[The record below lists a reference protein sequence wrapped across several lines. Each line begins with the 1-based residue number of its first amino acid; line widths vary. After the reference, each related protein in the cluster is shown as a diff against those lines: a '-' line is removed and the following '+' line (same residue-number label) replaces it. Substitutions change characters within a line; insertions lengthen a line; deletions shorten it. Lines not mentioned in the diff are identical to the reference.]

1 MVLSRNHKIIDT
13 GLYILLLIISL
24 FTLYPFWYVLICSF
38 NEGLDLSMGG
48 VYLFP
53 RKFSLENY
61 RALIGDSRW
70 VGAFFVSVG
79 RTVLGTIGGVS
90 FTAMVAYGLSPRNLV
105 FKKLYFGIVILAMYT
120 VRSIITFY
128 ILLRG
133 LGLLN
138 SFFVYIVPNL
148 LDIFLLL
155 IAVNFFREIPDELK
169 ESAYIDGANDLLI
182 FFKII
187 VPVSKPLIATMALF
201 IGVWQ
206 WNSWIDSSYFVR
218 SESLRTMSYRMIEV
232 INSSNMPQ
240 EATGSLYATS
250 AQLYTS
256 KSLQMAAII
265 ITVVPIVLL
274 YPFLQKHFVKGIMIG
289 SVKG

>member
-1 MVLSRNHKIIDT
+1 M
-13 GLYILLLIISL
+13 
-24 FTLYPFWYVLICSF
+24 
-38 NEGLDLSMGG
+38 
-48 VYLFP
+48 
-53 RKFSLENY
+53 ENY